1 MNKETLIFGP
11 PGCGKTFT
19 LINVVRDALKKGTP
33 PDKIGFVSF
42 SRKSVEEARARVV
55 AELNLTE
62 EDTPWFR
69 TLHSTGF
76 QWLGFKKEQVM
87 SRYDFGNIGNEVG
100 LVFDTNTARNG
111 QDGLINVSAREGN
124 KYLEII
130 HRSIMRCVS
139 LEEQFNETEDYT
151 LHWTLLKK
159 LERIYNSF
167 KKEND
172 KVDFTD
178 MIKMFVQQGNAP
190 SLDLLI
196 VDEAQDLTP
205 LQWEQVKVMKQ
216 NAKEIWYAGDDDQCI
231 HRWNGV
237 SVEKFINACSNIKI
251 LTQSHRVPKSV
262 HSVDDRIVQRINYR
276 QAKDWKPLSK
286 EGSVYYHLNIFD
298 VNIDHGSWTI
308 MARTNKI
315 VQNIAE
321 VLREDGYLYNLYGTP
336 SLNQE
341 MIKNMETW
349 ELLQRGSKVPL
360 QLIKDLYAVL
370 PKIGDKAKIKRGVV
384 KQLDFLDSDL
394 ILGYDDLV
402 KNYGMIASKE
412 TTSRDMLNVSK
423 DDRLYMDSLMR
434 RGEDFESPRIN
445 ISTIHAMK
453 GGEDDNIIL
462 MSESS
467 RACINN
473 SNQDDEHR
481 VFYTGVTRT
490 KENLHIIETESE
502 NRYQI

>member
-1 MNKETLIFGP
+1 MSERLIFGP

-42 SRKSVEEARARVV
+42 SRKSVEEARARV
-55 AELNLTE
+55 ATELNLTE

-76 QWLGFKKEQVM
+76 QWLGYNKEQVM
-87 SRYDFGNIGNEVG
+87 SRYDFGAVGNEVG
-100 LVFDTNTARNG
+100 LVFDNSTARNS
-111 QDGLINVSAREGN
+111 QDGLISVSAREGN

-159 LERIYNSF
+159 LQAVYDNF

-178 MIKMFVQQGNAP
+178 MIKQFVDQGNAP

-205 LQWEQVKVMKQ
+205 LQWKQVEVMKQ
-216 NAKEIWYAGDDDQCI
+216 NAKDIWYAGDDDQCI

-237 SVEKFINACSNIKI
+237 SVENFINACDNIEVLK
-251 LTQSHRVPKSV
+251 QSYRIPNSV
-262 HSVDDRIVQRINYR
+262 HSVADKIVQRISYR
-276 QAKDWKPLSK
+276 QPKDWKPFPK
-286 EGSVYYHLNIFD
+286 QGSVNYHLSLFD
-298 VNIDHGSWTI
+298 VDIDQGSWTI

-315 VQNIAE
+315 VQNVAE
-321 VLREDGYLYNLYGTP
+321 SLRDDGYLYSLYGVP
-336 SLNQE
+336 SLNQD
-341 MIKNMETW
+341 MIKNMKTW
-349 ELLQRGSKVPL
+349 ELLQKGSKLPL
-360 QLIKDLYAVL
+360 QMIRDLYSAL
-370 PKIGDKAKIKRGVV
+370 PKVGDKAKVKRGVS
-384 KQLDFLDSDL
+384 KQLEFLSSDL

-402 KNYGMIASKE
+402 QNHGMIAPKE
-412 TTSRDMLNVSK
+412 TSSRDMLNVSK
-423 DDRLYMDSLMR
+423 DDRFYMDALTR
-434 RGEDFESPRIN
+434 RGEDFESPRID

-467 RACINN
+467 RACVKNE
-473 SNQDDEHR
+473 NQDDEHR

>member
-1 MNKETLIFGP
+1 MSERLIFGP

-42 SRKSVEEARARVV
+42 SRKSVEEARARV
-55 AELNLTE
+55 ATELNLTE

-76 QWLGFKKEQVM
+76 QWLGYNKEQVM
-87 SRYDFGNIGNEVG
+87 SRYDFGAVGNEVG
-100 LVFDTNTARNG
+100 LVFDNSTARNS
-111 QDGLINVSAREGN
+111 QDGLISVSAREGN

-159 LERIYNSF
+159 LQAVYDNF

-178 MIKMFVQQGNAP
+178 MIKQFVDQGNAP

-205 LQWEQVKVMKQ
+205 LQWKQVEVMKQ
-216 NAKEIWYAGDDDQCI
+216 NAKDIWYAGDDDQCI

-237 SVEKFINACSNIKI
+237 SVENFINACDNIEVLK
-251 LTQSHRVPKSV
+251 QSYRIPNSV
-262 HSVDDRIVQRINYR
+262 HSVADKIVKRISYR
-276 QAKDWKPLSK
+276 QPKDWKPFPK
-286 EGSVYYHLNIFD
+286 QGSVNYHLSLFD
-298 VNIDHGSWTI
+298 VDIDQGSWTI

-315 VQNIAE
+315 VQNVAE
-321 VLREDGYLYNLYGTP
+321 SLRDDGYLYSLYGVP
-336 SLNQE
+336 SLNQD
-341 MIKNMETW
+341 MIKNMKTW
-349 ELLQRGSKVPL
+349 ELLQKGSKLPL
-360 QLIKDLYAVL
+360 QMIRDLYSAL
-370 PKIGDKAKIKRGVV
+370 PKVGDKAKVKRGVS
-384 KQLDFLDSDL
+384 KQLEFLSSDL

-402 KNYGMIASKE
+402 QNHGMIAPKE
-412 TTSRDMLNVSK
+412 TSSRDMLNVSK
-423 DDRLYMDSLMR
+423 DDRFYMDALTR
-434 RGEDFESPRIN
+434 RGEDFESPRID

-467 RACINN
+467 RACVKNE
-473 SNQDDEHR
+473 NQDDEHR

>member
-1 MNKETLIFGP
+1 MLEKLIFGP

-42 SRKSVEEARARVV
+42 SRKSVEEARTRVA

-76 QWLGFKKEQVM
+76 QWLGFNKDQVM
-87 SRYDFGNIGNEVG
+87 SKYDFNNIGNEVG
-100 LVFDTNTARNG
+100 LVFDTNTARNS

-151 LHWTLLKK
+151 LHWTLLNK
-159 LERIYNSF
+159 LNAIYHNF

-178 MIKMFVQQGNAP
+178 MIKGFVRGGSSP

-205 LQWEQVKVMKQ
+205 LQWRQVDVMKH

-237 SVEKFINACSNIKI
+237 SVEDFINSCHNIEVLK
-251 LTQSHRVPKSV
+251 QSYRVPTSV
-262 HSVDDRIVQRINYR
+262 FSVANRIVKRISYR
-276 QAKDWKPLSK
+276 QPKDWHPMMKP
-286 EGSVYYHLNIFD
+286 GSVNYHLNMHD
-298 VNIDHGSWTI
+298 VDIDQGSWTI

-315 VQNIAE
+315 VQKIANS
-321 VLREDGYLYNLYGTP
+321 LREDGYLFNLYGSP
-336 SLNQE
+336 SLNQG
-341 MIKNMETW
+341 MINNMKTW
-349 ELLQRGSKVPL
+349 ELLQKGSKLPL
-360 QLIKDLYAVL
+360 QMIKDLYAAL
-370 PKIGDKAKIKRGVV
+370 PKVGDNAKIKRGVT
-384 KQLDFLDSDL
+384 KQLDFLEHDL

-402 KNYGMIASKE
+402 KNYGMIAPKD
-412 TTSRDMLNVSK
+412 TPSRDMLNVSK
-423 DDRLYMDSLMR
+423 DDRFYMDALIR
-434 RGEDFESPRIN
+434 RGEDFESPRIDV
-445 ISTIHAMK
+445 STIHAMK
-453 GGEDDNIIL
+453 GGEDDNIML

-467 RACINN
+467 RACVKNE
-473 SNQDDEHR
+473 NQDDEHR

-490 KENLHIIETESE
+490 KEKLHIIETESE

>member
-1 MNKETLIFGP
+1 MSERLIFGP

-42 SRKSVEEARARVV
+42 SRKSVEEARARV
-55 AELNLTE
+55 ATELNLTE

-76 QWLGFKKEQVM
+76 QWLGYNKEQVM
-87 SRYDFGNIGNEVG
+87 YRYDFGTVGSEVG
-100 LVFDTNTARNG
+100 LVFDNSTARNS
-111 QDGLINVSAREGN
+111 QDGLISVSAREGN

-159 LERIYNSF
+159 LQAVYDNF

-178 MIKMFVQQGNAP
+178 MIKQFVDQGNAP

-205 LQWEQVKVMKQ
+205 LQWKQVEVMKQ
-216 NAKEIWYAGDDDQCI
+216 NAKDIWYAGDDDQCI

-237 SVEKFINACSNIKI
+237 SVENFINACDNIEVLK
-251 LTQSHRVPKSV
+251 QSYRIPNSV
-262 HSVDDRIVQRINYR
+262 HSVADKIVKRISYR
-276 QAKDWKPLSK
+276 QPKDWKPFPK
-286 EGSVYYHLNIFD
+286 QGSVNYHLSLFD
-298 VNIDHGSWTI
+298 VDIDQGSWTI

-315 VQNIAE
+315 VQNVAE
-321 VLREDGYLYNLYGTP
+321 SLRDDGYLYSLYGVP
-336 SLNQE
+336 SLNQD
-341 MIKNMETW
+341 MIKNMKTW
-349 ELLQRGSKVPL
+349 ELLQKGSKLPL
-360 QLIKDLYAVL
+360 QMIRDLYSAL
-370 PKIGDKAKIKRGVV
+370 PKVGDKAKVKRGVS
-384 KQLDFLDSDL
+384 KQLEFLSSDL

-402 KNYGMIASKE
+402 QNHGMIAPKE
-412 TTSRDMLNVSK
+412 TSSRDMLNVSK
-423 DDRLYMDSLMR
+423 DDRFYMDALTR
-434 RGEDFESPRIN
+434 RGEDFESPRID

-467 RACINN
+467 RACVKNE
-473 SNQDDEHR
+473 NQDDEHR

>member
-1 MNKETLIFGP
+1 MSERLIFGP

-42 SRKSVEEARARVV
+42 SRKSVEEARARV
-55 AELNLTE
+55 ATELNLTE

-76 QWLGFKKEQVM
+76 QWLGYNKEQVM
-87 SRYDFGNIGNEVG
+87 SRYDFGAVGNEVG
-100 LVFDTNTARNG
+100 LVFDNSTARNS
-111 QDGLINVSAREGN
+111 QDGLISVSAREGN

-159 LERIYNSF
+159 LQVVYDNF

-178 MIKMFVQQGNAP
+178 MIKQFVDQGNAP

-205 LQWEQVKVMKQ
+205 LQWKQVEVMKQ
-216 NAKEIWYAGDDDQCI
+216 NAKDIWYAGDDDQCI

-237 SVEKFINACSNIKI
+237 SVENFINACDNIEVLK
-251 LTQSHRVPKSV
+251 QSYRIPNSV
-262 HSVDDRIVQRINYR
+262 HSVADKIVQRISYR
-276 QAKDWKPLSK
+276 QPKDWKPFPK
-286 EGSVYYHLNIFD
+286 QGSVNYHLSLFD
-298 VNIDHGSWTI
+298 VDIDQGSWTI

-315 VQNIAE
+315 VQNVAE
-321 VLREDGYLYNLYGTP
+321 SLRDDGYLYSLYGVP
-336 SLNQE
+336 SLNQD
-341 MIKNMETW
+341 MIKNMKTW
-349 ELLQRGSKVPL
+349 ELLQKGSKLPL
-360 QLIKDLYAVL
+360 QMIRDLYSAL
-370 PKIGDKAKIKRGVV
+370 PKVGDKAKVKRGVS
-384 KQLDFLDSDL
+384 KQLEFLSSDL

-402 KNYGMIASKE
+402 QNHGMIAPKE
-412 TTSRDMLNVSK
+412 TSSRDMLNVSK
-423 DDRLYMDSLMR
+423 DDRFYMDALTR
-434 RGEDFESPRIN
+434 RGEDFESPRID

-467 RACINN
+467 RACVKNE
-473 SNQDDEHR
+473 NQDDEHR

>member
-1 MNKETLIFGP
+1 MTEKLIFGP

-42 SRKSVEEARARVV
+42 SRKSVEEARTRVA

-87 SRYDFGNIGNEVG
+87 SRYDFGKIGNEVG
-100 LVFDTNTARNG
+100 LVFDNNTARNS
-111 QDGLINVSAREGN
+111 QDGLISVSAREGN

-139 LEEQFNETEDYT
+139 LGEQFNDTEDYN
-151 LHWTLLKK
+151 LHWSLLKK
-159 LERIYNSF
+159 LEIVYKDF

-178 MIKMFVQQGNAP
+178 MIKGFVDQGNAP

-205 LQWEQVKVMKQ
+205 LQWRQVNVMKE

-237 SVEKFINACSNIKI
+237 SVKSFINACDNIEI
-251 LTQSHRVPKSV
+251 LKQSYRVPKSV
-262 HSVDDRIVQRINYR
+262 HSVADRIVKRILYR
-276 QAKDWKPLSK
+276 QSKEWKPLSK
-286 EGSVYYHLNIFD
+286 EGNVYYHLSLFD
-298 VNIDHGSWTI
+298 VDIDRGSWTI

-321 VLREDGYLYNLYGTP
+321 ALRDDGYLYNLYGNP
-336 SLNQE
+336 SLNQG
-341 MIKNMETW
+341 MIKNMNTW
-349 ELLQRGSKVPL
+349 ELLQQGSKLSL
-360 QLIKDLYAVL
+360 QMIKDLYAAL
-370 PKIGDKAKIKRGVV
+370 PKVGDNAKIKRGVT
-384 KQLDFLDSDL
+384 KQLDFLEHDL

-402 KNYGMIASKE
+402 NNYGMIAPKE

-423 DDRLYMDSLMR
+423 DDRFYMDALTR
-434 RGEDFESPRIN
+434 RGEDFESPRID

-453 GGEDDNIIL
+453 GGEDDNIML
-462 MSESS
+462 MSASS
-467 RACINN
+467 RACVMNE
-473 SNQDDEHR
+473 NQDDEHR

-490 KENLHIIETESE
+490 KENLHIIEAESE

>member
-1 MNKETLIFGP
+1 MLEKLIFGP
-11 PGCGKTFT
+11 PGCGKTFR

-42 SRKSVEEARARVV
+42 SRKSVEEARARVA

-62 EDTPWFR
+62 GDTPWFR

-76 QWLGFKKEQVM
+76 QWLGFNKDQVM
-87 SRYDFGNIGNEVG
+87 SRYDFNNIGNEVG
-100 LVFDTNTARNG
+100 LVFDNTTARNN
-111 QDGLINVSAREGN
+111 QDGLISVSAREGN

-130 HRSIMRCVS
+130 QRSIMRCVS
-139 LEEQFNETEDYT
+139 LEEQFNDTEDYT
-151 LHWTLLKK
+151 LHWTMLRK
-159 LERIYNSF
+159 LHAIYHNF

-178 MIKMFVQQGNAP
+178 MIKGFVNGGSAP
-190 SLDLLI
+190 NLDLLI

-205 LQWEQVKVMKQ
+205 LQWRQVDVMKHH
-216 NAKEIWYAGDDDQCI
+216 AKEIWYAGDDDQCI

-237 SVEKFINACSNIKI
+237 SVDNFINACHNIEI
-251 LTQSHRVPKSV
+251 LTQSYRVPRSV
-262 HSVDDRIVQRINYR
+262 HSIADKIVKRISYR
-276 QAKDWKPLSK
+276 QDKDWKPLVK
-286 EGSVYYHLNIFD
+286 EGSVNYHLNLFD
-298 VNIDHGSWTI
+298 IDIDQGSWTF

-315 VQNIAE
+315 VQGIAE
-321 VLREDGYLYNLYGTP
+321 CLRDDGYLYNLYGVP
-336 SLNQE
+336 SLNQD
-341 MIKNMETW
+341 MIDNMKTW
-349 ELLQRGSKVPL
+349 ELLQKGSKLPL
-360 QLIKDLYAVL
+360 QMIKNLYAAL
-370 PKIGDKAKIKRGVV
+370 PKVGDKAKVKRGVT
-384 KQLDFLDSDL
+384 KQLDFLEHDL

-402 KNYGMIASKE
+402 QNYGMIAPKDTS
-412 TTSRDMLNVSK
+412 SRDMLNVSK
-423 DDRLYMDSLMR
+423 DDRLYMDALTR
-434 RGEDFESPRIN
+434 RGEKFESPRID

-453 GGEDDNIIL
+453 GGEDDNIVL

-467 RACINN
+467 RACVKNE
-473 SNQDDEHR
+473 NQDDEHR

>member
-1 MNKETLIFGP
+1 MLEKLIFGP
-11 PGCGKTFT
+11 PGCGKTYT

-42 SRKSVEEARARVV
+42 SRKSVEEARSRVA

-87 SRYDFGNIGNEVG
+87 SKYDYRNIGNEVG
-100 LVFDTNTARNG
+100 LVFDNNTARNS
-111 QDGLINVSAREGN
+111 QDGLISVSAREGN

-139 LEEQFNETEDYT
+139 LEEQLTDTEDYT
-151 LHWTLLKK
+151 LHWSLLKK
-159 LERIYNSF
+159 LDAVYNNF

-178 MIKMFVQQGNAP
+178 MIKGFVKGGSAP

-205 LQWEQVKVMKQ
+205 LQWRQVNVMKE
-216 NAKEIWYAGDDDQCI
+216 NTKEIWYAGDDDQCI

-237 SVEKFINACSNIKI
+237 SVTDFIRACDNIEI
-251 LTQSHRVPKSV
+251 LNQSYRIPTSV
-262 HSVDDRIVQRINYR
+262 FSVANRIVKRISYR
-276 QAKDWKPLSK
+276 QSKDWHPMMKP
-286 EGSVYYHLNIFD
+286 GSVNYHLNMFD
-298 VNIDHGSWTI
+298 VDIDQGSWTI

-315 VQNIAE
+315 VQSIANS
-321 VLREDGYLYNLYGTP
+321 LREDGYLFNLYGSP
-336 SLNQE
+336 SLNQN
-341 MIKNMETW
+341 MINNMKTW
-349 ELLQRGSKVPL
+349 ELLQKGSKLPL
-360 QLIKDLYAVL
+360 QMIKDLYAAL
-370 PKIGDKAKIKRGVV
+370 PKMGSNAKIKRGIT
-384 KQLDFLDSDL
+384 KQLDFLEHDL

-402 KNYGMIASKE
+402 SNYGMIAPKDTS
-412 TTSRDMLNVSK
+412 SRDMLSVSK
-423 DDRLYMDSLMR
+423 DDRFYMDALTR
-434 RGEDFESPRIN
+434 RGEDFESPRID

-453 GGEDDNIIL
+453 GGEDDNIML

-467 RACINN
+467 RACVRNQ
-473 SNQDDEHR
+473 NQDDEHR

-490 KENLHIIETESE
+490 KENLHIVETESE

>member
-1 MNKETLIFGP
+1 MLEKLIFGP
-11 PGCGKTFT
+11 PGCGKTYT

-42 SRKSVEEARARVV
+42 SRKSVEEARSRVA

-87 SRYDFGNIGNEVG
+87 SRYDFNKIGSEVG
-100 LVFDTNTARNG
+100 LVFDNGTARNI
-111 QDGLINVSAREGN
+111 QDGLISVSAREGN

-130 HRSIMRCVS
+130 HRSIMRCIS
-139 LEEQFNETEDYT
+139 LGQQFNDTDDYN
-151 LHWTLLKK
+151 LHWVLLKK
-159 LERIYNSF
+159 LEAVYKHY

-178 MIKMFVQQGNAP
+178 MIKGFVDQGSSP

-205 LQWEQVKVMKQ
+205 LQWEQVYVMKE

-237 SVEKFINACSNIKI
+237 DVRDFINACDTIEV
-251 LTQSHRVPKSV
+251 LTQSHRVPRSV
-262 HSVDDRIVQRINYR
+262 YSVANRIVKRISYR
-276 QAKDWKPLSK
+276 QEKDWKPLAK
-286 EGSVYYHLNIFD
+286 EGNVNYHLSLFD
-298 VNIDHGSWTI
+298 VDIDQGSWTI

-315 VQNIAE
+315 VQSIAE
-321 VLREDGYLYNLYGTP
+321 ALREDGYLYNLYGKP
-336 SLNQE
+336 SLNQD
-341 MIKNMETW
+341 MIKNMNTW
-349 ELLQRGSKVPL
+349 ELLQNGSKLPL
-360 QLIKDLYAVL
+360 QMIKDLYAVL
-370 PKIGDKAKIKRGVV
+370 PKMGEKAKIKRGVV
-384 KQLDFLDSDL
+384 KQLDFLEHDL

-402 KNYGMIASKE
+402 QNYGMIASKD
-412 TTSRDMLNVSK
+412 TNSRDMLDVSK
-423 DDRLYMDSLMR
+423 DDRFYMDSLTR
-434 RGEDFESPRIN
+434 RGEDFESPRID

-453 GGEDDNIIL
+453 GGEDDNVIL

-467 RACINN
+467 RACVKNQH
-473 SNQDDEHR
+473 QDDEHR

-490 KENLHIIETESE
+490 KENLHIIETNSE
-502 NRYQI
+502 YRYQI

>member
-1 MNKETLIFGP
+1 MLEKLIFGP
-11 PGCGKTFT
+11 PGCGKTYT

-42 SRKSVEEARARVV
+42 SRKSVEEARSRVA

-87 SRYDFGNIGNEVG
+87 SKYDYGKIGSEVG
-100 LVFDTNTARNG
+100 LVFDNNTARNSL
-111 QDGLINVSAREGN
+111 DGLISLSAREGN

-139 LEEQFNETEDYT
+139 LEQQFSDTEDYD
-151 LHWTLLKK
+151 LHWSLLKK
-159 LERIYNSF
+159 LDAVYNNF

-178 MIKMFVQQGNAP
+178 MIKGFVKGGTAP
-190 SLDLLI
+190 FLDLLI

-205 LQWEQVKVMKQ
+205 LQWKQINVMKE
-216 NAKEIWYAGDDDQCI
+216 NTKEIWYAGDDDQCI

-237 SVEKFINACSNIKI
+237 SVTDFIRACDNIEI
-251 LTQSHRVPKSV
+251 LNQSYRVPTSV
-262 HSVDDRIVQRINYR
+262 FSVANRIVKRISYR
-276 QAKDWKPLSK
+276 QPKNWHPVMKP
-286 EGSVYYHLNIFD
+286 GSVNYHLSMYD
-298 VNIDHGSWTI
+298 VDIDQGSWTI
-308 MARTNKI
+308 MARTNRI
-315 VQNIAE
+315 VQTIANS
-321 VLREDGYLYNLYGTP
+321 LREDGYLFNLYGSP
-336 SLNQE
+336 SLNQN
-341 MIKNMETW
+341 MISNMKTW
-349 ELLQRGSKVPL
+349 ELLQKGSKLPL
-360 QLIKDLYAVL
+360 QMIKDLYAAL
-370 PKIGDKAKIKRGVV
+370 PKMGNNAKIKRGVT
-384 KQLDFLDSDL
+384 KQLDFLEHDL

-402 KNYGMIASKE
+402 NNYGMIAPKDTS
-412 TTSRDMLNVSK
+412 SRDMLSVSK
-423 DDRLYMDSLMR
+423 DNRFYMDALTR
-434 RGEDFESPRIN
+434 RGEDFESPRID

-453 GGEDDNIIL
+453 GGEDDNIMV

-467 RACINN
+467 RACVRNKD
-473 SNQDDEHR
+473 QDDEHR

-490 KENLHIIETESE
+490 KENLHIIETGSE
-502 NRYQI
+502 HRYQI

>member
-1 MNKETLIFGP
+1 MLEKLIFGP
-11 PGCGKTFT
+11 PGCGKTYT

-42 SRKSVEEARARVV
+42 SRKSVEEARSRVA

-87 SRYDFGNIGNEVG
+87 SKYDYRNIGNEVG
-100 LVFDTNTARNG
+100 LVFDNNTARNS
-111 QDGLINVSAREGN
+111 QDGLISVSAREGN

-139 LEEQFNETEDYT
+139 LEEQFNDTEDYT
-151 LHWTLLKK
+151 LHWSLLKK
-159 LERIYNSF
+159 LDAVYNNF

-178 MIKMFVQQGNAP
+178 MIKGFVKGGSAP

-205 LQWEQVKVMKQ
+205 LQWRQVNIMKE
-216 NAKEIWYAGDDDQCI
+216 NTKEIWYAGDDDQCI

-237 SVEKFINACSNIKI
+237 SVTDFIRACDNIEI
-251 LTQSHRVPKSV
+251 LNQSYRIPTSV
-262 HSVDDRIVQRINYR
+262 FSVANRIVKRISYR
-276 QAKDWKPLSK
+276 QSKDWHPMMKP
-286 EGSVYYHLNIFD
+286 GSVNYHLNMFD
-298 VNIDHGSWTI
+298 VNIDQGSWTI

-315 VQNIAE
+315 VQSIANS
-321 VLREDGYLYNLYGTP
+321 LREDGYLFNLYGSP
-336 SLNQE
+336 SLNQN
-341 MIKNMETW
+341 MINNMKTW
-349 ELLQRGSKVPL
+349 ELLQKGSKLPL
-360 QLIKDLYAVL
+360 QMIKDLYAAL
-370 PKIGDKAKIKRGVV
+370 PKMGSNAKIKRGIT
-384 KQLDFLDSDL
+384 KQLDFLEHDL

-402 KNYGMIASKE
+402 SNYGMIAPKDTS
-412 TTSRDMLNVSK
+412 SRDMLSVSK
-423 DDRLYMDSLMR
+423 DDRFYMDALTR
-434 RGEDFESPRIN
+434 RGEDFESPRID

-453 GGEDDNIIL
+453 GGEDDNIML

-467 RACINN
+467 RACVRNQ
-473 SNQDDEHR
+473 NQDDEHR

-490 KENLHIIETESE
+490 KENLHIVETESE

>member
-1 MNKETLIFGP
+1 MSERLIFGP

-42 SRKSVEEARARVV
+42 SRKSVEEARTRVA

-76 QWLGFKKEQVM
+76 QWLGYKKEQVM
-87 SRYDFGNIGNEVG
+87 SRYDFGNVGNEVG
-100 LVFDTNTARNG
+100 LMFDNNTARNS
-111 QDGLINVSAREGN
+111 QDGLISMSAREGN

-139 LEEQFNETEDYT
+139 LEEQFNNTEDYT

-159 LERIYNSF
+159 LKVVYDNF

-178 MIKMFVQQGNAP
+178 MIKQFVDQGDAP

-205 LQWEQVKVMKQ
+205 LQWKQVEVMKQ
-216 NAKEIWYAGDDDQCI
+216 NAKDIWYAGDDDQCI

-237 SVEKFINACSNIKI
+237 SVENFINACDNIEVLK
-251 LTQSHRVPKSV
+251 QSYRIPNSV
-262 HSVDDRIVQRINYR
+262 HSVADKIVQRISYR
-276 QAKDWKPLSK
+276 QPKDWKPFPRQ
-286 EGSVYYHLNIFD
+286 GSVNYHLSLFD
-298 VNIDHGSWTI
+298 VDIDQGSWTI
-308 MARTNKI
+308 MARTNRI
-315 VQNIAE
+315 VQNVAE
-321 VLREDGYLYNLYGTP
+321 SLRDDGYLYSLYGVP
-336 SLNQE
+336 SLNQD
-341 MIKNMETW
+341 MIKNMKTW
-349 ELLQRGSKVPL
+349 ELLQKGSKLPL
-360 QLIKDLYAVL
+360 QMIRDLYSAL
-370 PKIGDKAKIKRGVV
+370 PKVGDKAKVKRGVS
-384 KQLDFLDSDL
+384 KQLEFLSSDL

-402 KNYGMIASKE
+402 QNHGMIAPKE
-412 TTSRDMLNVSK
+412 TSSRDMLNVSK
-423 DDRLYMDSLMR
+423 DDRFYMDSLTR
-434 RGEDFESPRIN
+434 RGEDFESPRID

-467 RACINN
+467 RACVKNE
-473 SNQDDEHR
+473 NQDDEHR

-490 KENLHIIETESE
+490 KENLHIIETNSE
-502 NRYQI
+502 YRYQI